1 MELKIEKLKAGDMI
15 CPSAF
20 GLILPLGLASA
31 LVLVVEL
38 LGILVFFLGLLK
50 RPESVIESFVEGNPL
65 LYTILGG
72 YVLFGGLQVLV
83 RVMLAKTRIVV
94 GVDTIQRK
102 GVFSTHEIS
111 TSLVEQITKYQRFF
125 QTDLH
130 LLIPRLVAC
139 AQPVVHFRATCK
151 EDHARCGEN
160 GGQFGG
166 PAYFTGSNH
175 RIGCSCRKSPLRR
188 ATGIPGAVCRCCG
201 PTR

>member
-94 GVDTIQRK
+94 GFDTIQRK

-130 LLIPRLVAC
+130 LAYHPLSKTRKAKLDGWLFSKADMNRVALYI
-139 AQPVVHFRATCK
+139 
-151 EDHARCGEN
+151 GEKN
-160 GGQFGG
+160 
-166 PAYFTGSNH
+166 
-175 RIGCSCRKSPLRR
+175 IKL
-188 ATGIPGAVCRCCG
+188 
-201 PTR
+201 